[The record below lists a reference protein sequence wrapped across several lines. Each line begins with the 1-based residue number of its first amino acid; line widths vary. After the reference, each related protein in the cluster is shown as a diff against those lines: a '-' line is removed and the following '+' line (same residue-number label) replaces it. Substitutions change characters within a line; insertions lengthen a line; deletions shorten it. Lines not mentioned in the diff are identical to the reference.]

1 MVTRPIALQI
11 ESARIGSCELE
22 SAKPI
27 ACARHAGAEI
37 GTTRGEF
44 MTSDFVYDPDR
55 PDFAEHAHE
64 IYGVLR
70 KVHPLYHNVEKG
82 FWAVSRYEDVR
93 NLASDPSRFSSEGTS
108 ISVDLLPHLQMMDP
122 PRHDAL
128 RNLVSM
134 AFTPRRI
141 QAMEP
146 RVRTIARE
154 LIDDFADRGHCDLP
168 RDFARH
174 LPSRVIGEMIG
185 VPPERREAFLECT
198 EQMIGVSPESGNAD
212 SIRAPAAKIY
222 QEFAKLLDERRRER
236 RDDLMS
242 ALLDA
247 RIEGERLSQE
257 DLLGF
262 CFVLIVAGN
271 DTTTNLLANGAVLLA
286 RHPDQRR
293 MLAEDASLIPN
304 AVEEMLRYES
314 PAQVLPR
321 RTTEPVEIHG
331 VTIPAGQE
339 IKLIWAAANRDDRE
353 FPDPDRFDIR
363 RDIRR
368 HLALGIG
375 IHFCLGA
382 KLLRLEARVGFEDL
396 LARIPEYELESEPK
410 WVQSI
415 WARAYAG
422 VPIQFEPS
430 RLSE

>member
-1 MVTRPIALQI
+1 M
-11 ESARIGSCELE
+11 S
-22 SAKPI
+22 
-27 ACARHAGAEI
+27 
-37 GTTRGEF
+37 
-44 MTSDFVYDPDR
+44 SDFVYDPSR
-55 PDFAEHAHE
+55 PDFPERAHE
-64 IYGVLR
+64 IYSVLR
-70 KVHPLYHNVEKG
+70 EAHPLYHNAEQG
-82 FWAVSRYEDVR
+82 FWAVSRFEDVR
-93 NLASDPSRFSSEGTS
+93 SIASDPTRFSSEKTS
-108 ISVDLLPHLQMMDP
+108 ISIDLLPHIQMMDP

-141 QAMEP
+141 QEMEP

-154 LIDDFADRGHCDLP
+154 LIDDFADRGHCDLL
-168 RDFARH
+168 DEFARH

-198 EQMIGVSPESGNAD
+198 EQMIGVTPEAGNAD
-212 SIRAPAAKIY
+212 TIRAPAAKIY
-222 QEFAKLLDERRRER
+222 QEFAMLLDERRRER

-247 RIEGERLSQE
+247 RIEGESLSQE

-271 DTTTNLLANGAVLLA
+271 DTTTNLLANGAVMLA
-286 RHPDQRR
+286 HHPEQRR
-293 MLAEDASLIPN
+293 MLVEDPSLIPN

-331 VTIPAGQE
+331 AKIPAGQE
-339 IKLIWAAANRDDRE
+339 VKLIWAAANRDDRE
-353 FPDPDRFDIR
+353 FPDPDQFDVR
-363 RDIRR
+363 RNIRR

-382 KLLRLEARVGFEDL
+382 KLLRLEARVGFEEL
-396 LARIPEYELESEPK
+396 LARIPEYKLETEPR
-410 WVQSI
+410 WLHST
-415 WARAYAG
+415 WARAYKG
-422 VPIQFEPS
+422 VPIRFEPVG
-430 RLSE
+430 

>member
-1 MVTRPIALQI
+1 M
-11 ESARIGSCELE
+11 
-22 SAKPI
+22 
-27 ACARHAGAEI
+27 
-37 GTTRGEF
+37 TT
-44 MTSDFVYDPDR
+44 DFVYDPSR
-55 PDFAEHAHE
+55 PDFPERAHE
-64 IYGVLR
+64 IYRVLR
-70 KVHPLYHNVEKG
+70 EDHPLYHNTEQG
-82 FWAVSRYEDVR
+82 FWAVSRFEDVR
-93 NLASDPSRFSSEGTS
+93 TIASDPKRFSSEGTS
-108 ISVDLLPHLQMMDP
+108 ISIDLLPHIQMMDP

-141 QAMEP
+141 QEMEP
-146 RVRTIARE
+146 RVRAIARE
-154 LIDDFADRGHCDLP
+154 LIDGFAGRGHCDLL
-168 RDFARH
+168 DEFARH

-198 EQMIGVSPESGNAD
+198 EQMIGASPESGNAGA
-212 SIRAPAAKIY
+212 IAAPAAKIY

-247 RIEGERLSQE
+247 RIDGESLSQE

-271 DTTTNLLANGAVLLA
+271 DTTTNLLANGAVMLA
-286 RHPDQRR
+286 HHPEQRR
-293 MLAEDASLIPN
+293 MLVEDPSLIPN

-331 VTIPAGQE
+331 VTVPAGQE
-339 IKLIWAAANRDDRE
+339 IKLIWAAANRDERE
-353 FPDPDRFDIR
+353 FADPDRFDIR

-382 KLLRLEARVGFEDL
+382 KLLRLEAQVGFEEL
-396 LARIPEYELESEPK
+396 LARIPEYKLESEPR
-410 WVQSI
+410 WLHST
-415 WARAYAG
+415 WARAYRG
-422 VPIQFEPS
+422 VPIRFDPVG
-430 RLSE
+430 